1 MFIAVPLPAD
11 LKARLVTLQQELR
24 LLRLEA
30 TWVRETGFHITLKFL
45 GEVDSSLVGPIT
57 SCMTTVAQHHHPFSL
72 TISRVGSFPHESN
85 PRVLWVGV
93 QDVTGTLGQI
103 QQRLDAQ
110 WTQMGFAAEGR
121 PFAPHLTL
129 ARLKRIPRRDEFLDA
144 LKAHRETV
152 LGHLDVDHIQ
162 LVESQLHRSG
172 AHYSIM
178 NTVHFSR
185 AIDTSGSR

>member
-1 MFIAVPLPAD
+1 
-11 LKARLVTLQQELR
+11 
-24 LLRLEA
+24 
-30 TWVRETGFHITLKFL
+30 
-45 GEVDSSLVGPIT
+45 
-57 SCMTTVAQHHHPFSL
+57 
-72 TISRVGSFPHESN
+72 
-85 PRVLWVGV
+85 
-93 QDVTGTLGQI
+93 
-103 QQRLDAQ
+103 
-110 WTQMGFAAEGR
+110 MGFAAEGR